1 MPAKKFK
8 GLMEWI
14 LDRDGHDFLVQV
26 DRSFIR
32 DEDNLVN
39 LIDRLADELHLSKET
54 LKKGRFSLFLRH
66 LYKAA
71 APTPDNLQDE
81 KYLQFIQ
88 DLVDVY
94 GLIHSRYI
102 RTAEGK

>member
-1 MPAKKFK
+1 M
-8 GLMEWI
+8 
-14 LDRDGHDFLVQV
+14 

-32 DEDNLVN
+32 DQENLHD
-39 LIDRLADELHLSKET
+39 LIDQLADELHISKDT
-54 LKKGRFSLFLRH
+54 LKKGRFSLYLRH

-71 APTPDNLQDE
+71 APTAENLADE

-94 GLIHSRYI
+94 GLIHSRYV
-102 RTAEGK
+102 RTAEGKFITSSNQKFRHG